1 MSSFEVF
8 VYIGLGLFV
17 AVSFANLF
25 IGRILYD
32 KKRLGDSKGKYIDF
46 SKHSLRVI
54 RKEKG
59 FRKI

>member
-1 MSSFEVF
+1 MSIFLL
-8 VYIGLGLFV
+8 IAGLGLFIS
-17 AVSFANLF
+17 VSVANLV

-32 KKRLGDSKGKYIDF
+32 KERLGDSKGDYLDF
-46 SKHSLRVI
+46 SKHSLHVI

>member
-1 MSSFEVF
+1 MSIFLL
-8 VYIGLGLFV
+8 IAGLGLFIS
-17 AVSFANLF
+17 VSVANLV

-32 KKRLGDSKGKYIDF
+32 KKRLGDSKGDYLDF
-46 SKHSLRVI
+46 SKHSLHVV

>member
-1 MSSFEVF
+1 MSIFLLIAGF
-8 VYIGLGLFV
+8 GLFV
-17 AVSFANLF
+17 SVSVANLV

-32 KKRLGDSKGKYIDF
+32 KKRLGDSKGNYVDF
-46 SKHSLRVI
+46 SKYSLHVI